1 MFLCLRDQWRKNQ
14 LSPEI
19 YQGDPLGVL
28 WEPSLEVKQFDGDFA
43 EPAKSL
49 LKLTA
54 DLVKEWLTVFKPKKL
69 NVPIQ

>member
-1 MFLCLRDQWRKNQ
+1 MFFENH
-14 LSPEI
+14 
-19 YQGDPLGVL
+19 L
-28 WEPSLEVKQFDGDFA
+28 WQEVKQFDGNFA

-69 NVPIQ
+69 NVPIK